1 MNITHWPLRFCLAW
15 ATLLVL
21 AGCGFQFRGAPELPF
36 TSLYVVTNGYSSF
49 AAELKRY
56 LASGKKSNIVER
68 AEDAEV
74 TLEILSETSEKQVL
88 SLSTAGRVREFEL
101 RYRIYY
107 RLSDRSKR
115 EWIAPTE
122 LLLRRD
128 LTFDDR
134 QLLAKENEEAL
145 LLRDMKNDA
154 MRLILRRLSKAIPPA
169 TT

>member
-1 MNITHWPLRFCLAW
+1 MNPALRPRCWLAW
-15 ATLLVL
+15 ATFLVL
-21 AGCGFQFRGAPELPF
+21 AGCGYHLRGSPQLPF
-36 TSLYVVTNGYSSF
+36 ASLHVVTTEYSSF

-56 LASGKKSNIVER
+56 LASGKKGKVVER

-74 TLEILSETSEKQVL
+74 ILEILSEKSEKQVL

-101 RYRIYY
+101 RYRILY

-115 EWIAPTE
+115 EWIPPTE

-134 QLLAKENEEAL
+134 ELLAKENEEAV

-154 MRLILRRLSKAIPPA
+154 MRLILRRLSKAKPPA
-169 TT
+169 AS

>member
-1 MNITHWPLRFCLAW
+1 M
-15 ATLLVL
+15 
-21 AGCGFQFRGAPELPF
+21 PF
-36 TSLYVVTNGYSSF
+36 SSIYVVTTDYSSF

-56 LASGKKSNIVER
+56 LASGKKGNVVER

-74 TLEILSETSEKQVL
+74 TLEILREASEKQVL

-101 RYRIYY
+101 RYRVLY

-115 EWIAPTE
+115 EWISPTE

-134 QLLAKENEEAL
+134 ELLAKENEEAL

-154 MRLILRRLSKAIPPA
+154 MRQILRRLSKANPPSA
-169 TT
+169 T